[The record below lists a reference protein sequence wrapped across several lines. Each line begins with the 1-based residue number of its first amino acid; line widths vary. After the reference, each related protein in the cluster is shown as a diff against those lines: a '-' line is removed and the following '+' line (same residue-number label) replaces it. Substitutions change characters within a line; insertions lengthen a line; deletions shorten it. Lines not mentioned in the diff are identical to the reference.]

1 MKRQEQLGDFVK
13 MYGHL
18 ALDIIKKYNAG
29 QESSILLSDI
39 GEGSKIVPDMKIS
52 YYSKDKFSHFNTDSI
67 TVRMMLNQFNTSNK
81 SHQCVVGLRFLDGS
95 VITDV
100 VQIATKKMNTTK

>member
-1 MKRQEQLGDFVK
+1 MERQEQLRDFVK

-18 ALDIIKKYNAG
+18 ALDVIKKYNAG
-29 QESSILLSDI
+29 QESSIVLSDI
-39 GEGSKIVPDMKIS
+39 EDGSRILPDMNIS
-52 YYSKDKFSHFNTDSI
+52 YYSKDEFAHFNTDLI
-67 TVRMMLNQFNTSNK
+67 TVSMMLNQFNTSNK

-100 VQIATKKMNTTK
+100 VQIATKKMKTSK

>member
-1 MKRQEQLGDFVK
+1 MINCLNCRLKNKLTC
-13 MYGHL
+13 
-18 ALDIIKKYNAG
+18 
-29 QESSILLSDI
+29 ILLSDI
-39 GEGSKIVPDMKIS
+39 EDGSRIVPDMNIS
-52 YYSKDKFSHFNTDSI
+52 YYSKDKFEYFNTELI